1 MQATQTKE
9 MPQARVKIAHP
20 NLAILGLMIGSFVGM
35 FSETALNI
43 ALPSLMTALH
53 VTQGTAQWLVTG
65 YMLVIGICMPLSSL
79 ITKWF
84 TTKRIVLFALGAFM
98 LGALISALASAFPMV
113 LLGRMIQG
121 IGTGVVLP
129 LMFSVALQI
138 FPPYKLGTIMGLA
151 SLVIMVAPA
160 VGPTITG
167 LILAKLTWHYIFGLF
182 VPVLVLAFVLTAIG
196 LDNIYPQTKTPV
208 DWLSIVTSTIGFA
221 GIVMGASMASDLGWL
236 SWQVL
241 VALLIGIIALVV
253 YARRQLQLPQPML
266 NLKIFKTKQF
276 TVGTL
281 LVMLDFG
288 IILASMYL
296 LPMYLQRVLG
306 LPVAL
311 TGIVMLPGGVMN
323 AVVSA
328 IAGRL
333 YDSHGAKWLARG
345 GFVIAGIGALCLF
358 FSNAHSSIAWL
369 IFGHVVLMIGAPLAM
384 SPVQT
389 YGLSS
394 LKGATSADGSAVM
407 NTLQQVVGAVSTA
420 IATSLIAMGSAR
432 QVGVAGLTSGTHA
445 GFMFVLILVV
455 IALIITSQIK
465 NVQQHAAEPH

>member
-1 MQATQTKE
+1 MQVAQAKE

-20 NLAILGLMIGSFVGM
+20 NIAILGLMIGSFVGM

-53 VTQGTAQWLVTG
+53 VTQGTVQWLVTG

-98 LGALISALASAFPMV
+98 IGALISALASVFPIV

-121 IGTGVVLP
+121 IGTGIVLP

-151 SLVIMVAPA
+151 ALVIMVAPA
-160 VGPTITG
+160 VGPTLTG
-167 LILAKLTWHYIFGLF
+167 LILAKFTWHYIFGLF
-182 VPVLVLAFVLTAIG
+182 VPVLLIAFILTAIG

-208 DWLSIVTSTIGFA
+208 DWPSIVASTIGFA

-236 SWQVL
+236 SAQVL
-241 VALLIGIIALVV
+241 VALVIGIVALVI
-253 YARRQLQLPQPML
+253 YARRQLRLDQPML

-276 TVGTL
+276 TIGTL

-288 IILASMYL
+288 VILASMYL
-296 LPMYLQRVLG
+296 LPMYLQRVMG

-311 TGIVMLPGGVMN
+311 TGIVMLPGGVIN
-323 AVVSA
+323 AVVSG
-328 IAGRL
+328 ISGRL
-333 YDSHGAKWLARG
+333 YDHNGAKWLARI
-345 GFVIAGIGALCLF
+345 GFVIAGIGVVILLV
-358 FSNAHSSIAWL
+358 SNAQSSVAWI

-407 NTLQQVVGAVSTA
+407 NTLEQVVGAVSTA
-420 IATSLIAMGSAR
+420 IATSLIAMGTAR
-432 QVGVAGLTSGTHA
+432 QAGVAGLTSGSHA
-445 GFMFVLILVV
+445 GFIFVLILVV
-455 IALIITSQIK
+455 VALIITTQIK
-465 NVQQHAAEPH
+465 NVKHA

>member
-1 MQATQTKE
+1 MQVAQAKE

-20 NLAILGLMIGSFVGM
+20 NIAILGLMIGSFVGM

-53 VTQGTAQWLVTG
+53 VTQGTVQWLVTG

-98 LGALISALASAFPMV
+98 IGALISALASVFPIV

-121 IGTGVVLP
+121 IGTGIVLP

-151 SLVIMVAPA
+151 ALVIMVAPA
-160 VGPTITG
+160 VGPTLTG
-167 LILAKLTWHYIFGLF
+167 LILAKFTWHYIFGLF
-182 VPVLVLAFVLTAIG
+182 VPVLLIAFILTAIG

-208 DWLSIVTSTIGFA
+208 DWPSIVASTIGFA

-236 SWQVL
+236 SAQVL
-241 VALLIGIIALVV
+241 VALVIGIVALVI
-253 YARRQLQLPQPML
+253 YARRQLRLDQPML

-276 TVGTL
+276 TIGTL

-288 IILASMYL
+288 VILASMYL
-296 LPMYLQRVLG
+296 LPMYLQRVMG

-311 TGIVMLPGGVMN
+311 TGIVMLPGGVIN
-323 AVVSA
+323 AVVSG
-328 IAGRL
+328 ISGRL
-333 YDSHGAKWLARG
+333 YDHYGAKWLARI
-345 GFVIAGIGALCLF
+345 GFVIAGIGVVILLV
-358 FSNAHSSIAWL
+358 SNAQSSVAWI

-407 NTLQQVVGAVSTA
+407 NTLEQVVGAVSTA
-420 IATSLIAMGSAR
+420 IATSLIAMGTAR
-432 QVGVAGLTSGTHA
+432 QAGVAGLTSGSHA
-445 GFMFVLILVV
+445 GFIFVLILVV
-455 IALIITSQIK
+455 VALIITTQIK
-465 NVQQHAAEPH
+465 NVKHA